1 MPAGGS
7 CGGSR
12 AAGGRA
18 RGGERW
24 CAGTTGTAWS
34 SAAGPGRMRRSVHG
48 PVRHTHVGL
57 GGRGRWW
64 EEGLTSCRWCYQKG
78 VAGFLGRR
86 QRSFLRCVAGTA
98 VVPPHPTG
106 RPPVDAPAGAPRRR
120 ATSIL
125 ARVAESPRDETQR
138 GDTVPRRVAESPRD
152 ETRWVGPRIGAL
164 DGQRSSA
171 NSSRGDSAMQWWRT
185 RSAGFRHVEIRRRAR
200 TVTPGS
206 GNRHVEIRR
215 RTWQGDVQGS
225 AALLLR
231 RTRTA
236 PHPAPAPHT
245 ASAPRRVPGERACDQ
260 NPRRAPTSASSEP
273 IGTRTCWV
281 VSRSRIVTA
290 PSSRESKSTVTH
302 KGVPISSWRRYRRP
316 MACVSS

>member
-48 PVRHTHVGL
+48 PVRRTHVGL
-57 GGRGRWW
+57 VGRGRWW

-98 VVPPHPTG
+98 VVPPHPAG
-106 RPPVDAPAGAPRRR
+106 RPPVDAPPGAPLRR

-125 ARVAESPRDETQR
+125 ARVAGSPRDETQRGDTVPRRVAESPRDETQP

-200 TVTPGS
+200 TVPPGS

-215 RTWQGDVQGS
+215 CSGGE
-225 AALLLR
+225 
-231 RTRTA
+231 
-236 PHPAPAPHT
+236 
-245 ASAPRRVPGERACDQ
+245 PGEPGFVTWRFADELGMVTSRAARHC
-260 NPRRAPTSASSEP
+260 R
-273 IGTRTCWV
+273 
-281 VSRSRIVTA
+281 
-290 PSSRESKSTVTH
+290 
-302 KGVPISSWRRYRRP
+302 
-316 MACVSS
+316 